1 MKAQLRNH
9 VAALFLLAPA
19 AITLTALPSVVAAQP
34 ATPEVFSLEVT
45 SDHGLRPGSRL
56 RFKLEGTP
64 RARAS
69 IRIRGTQAM
78 IPLAETTR
86 GVYTGRYIVTRD
98 DRIRE
103 GDPIRAIMRRGNRTV
118 TASYTIPTGLDNV
131 AVAPPPPALRIERF
145 QVATLDRIEPGA
157 ELKFSL
163 DGVPGAAVFVDL
175 PGVADN
181 VALREVRPGHYT
193 GSYTVRRS
201 DNLNVTGP
209 VVATLR
215 MGDRTVTSN
224 LSQPLV
230 VGDSR
235 PPVIA
240 NLAPREGDTV
250 AGGPATVISGN
261 FEDRGGSGVDPAS
274 VRIRLS
280 GRNVTEDAHVTPESF
295 TYRSALPPGRHT
307 VEVTAR
313 DRSGNAVRR
322 SWSFEVA
329 SAPAHVPIQIL
340 SHSNNGQVEGSTA
353 HVRGRTAPYASVN
366 VRVNAVPPIVGQF
379 GVAQQVY
386 SQTLRADAEGDF
398 DFSFTSPFPV
408 PGTRYEVSMTA
419 TKADVT
425 NEARLVLF
433 QRQG

>member
-9 VAALFLLAPA
+9 VAALLLLAPA
-19 AITLTALPSVVAAQP
+19 AVTLTALPSVVAAQP
-34 ATPEVFSLEVT
+34 ATPEVFALEVT
-45 SDHGLRPGSRL
+45 SDHGLGPGSRL

-78 IPLAETTR
+78 IPLAETSR
-86 GVYTGRYIVTRD
+86 GIYTGRYIVTRD

-103 GDPIRAIMRRGNRTV
+103 GDPVRAILRRGNRTV
-118 TASYTIPTGLDNV
+118 TASYSIPAGVDNV
-131 AVAPPPPALRIERF
+131 AVVPPPPPLRIERF

-157 ELKFSL
+157 ELRFAL
-163 DGVPGAAVFVDL
+163 DGVPGATVVVDV
-175 PGVADN
+175 PGLSDHLT
-181 VALREVRPGHYT
+181 LREVRPGHYT
-193 GSYTVRRS
+193 GTYTVRRS
-201 DNLNVTGP
+201 DNLNVPGP

-215 MGDRTVTSN
+215 VGERTVTSN

-235 PPVIA
+235 PPTIA

-250 AGGPATVISGN
+250 TGPTTIISGN
-261 FEDRGGSGVDPAS
+261 FEDRGGSGVDPSS

-307 VEVTAR
+307 VDITAR
-313 DRSGNAVRR
+313 DRSGNAMRR

-329 SAPAHVPIQIL
+329 SGPAHVPIQIL
-340 SHSNNGQVEGSTA
+340 SHSNNGQVDGSMA
-353 HVRGRTAPYASVN
+353 HLRGRTAPYASVS

-386 SQTLRADAEGDF
+386 SQTLRADADGDF
-398 DFSFTSPFPV
+398 EFNFSSPYPI

-419 TKADVT
+419 SKADVT